1 MEENDIVFY
10 YNINDWKKTAK
21 ACLYKDFNKEKMIE
35 IDADY
40 NTINKIFHEQ
50 KIDNWKISRVDVRYI
65 EENSNVFHNIKWIDF
80 DPRKMKIAKDKN
92 NTTEINI
99 IEMIKQKRAPGL
111 VSKTSRD
118 RGSVMHKGKV
128 DEGAMEDLL
137 DKSLP
142 KAKTRAL
149 NRQKTRGS
157 SFTKNISNKKLLRRK

>member
-1 MEENDIVFY
+1 MEKDDIMFY

-21 ACLYKDFNKEKMIE
+21 ACLVKDFNKEKMVK

-40 NTINKIFHEQ
+40 NSINKVFHKQ
-50 KIDNWKISRVDVRYI
+50 DIKNWQINRVDIRYKD
-65 EENSNVFHNIKWIDF
+65 ENSNIFHSVKWTDF
-80 DPRKMKIAKDKN
+80 DPRKMEIAKDKN
-92 NTTEINI
+92 KSSEINI
-99 IEMIKQKRAPGL
+99 KEMVRQKRAPGL

-142 KAKTRAL
+142 KAKARA
-149 NRQKTRGS
+149 NKRQKTRGS
-157 SFTKNISNKKLLRRK
+157 SFTKNLSNKTVLRRK